1 MLTSRGSSTKD
12 LVNVEIVSCSQDFD
26 ETLKYLKLNNLGITS
41 RGEGW
46 FYWTRQ
52 DEIMTWGPIDLEI
65 SVVHTQWVSVFVNHA
80 DNIKIKLNIKLL
92 ERWDI
97 KCSKDQWYSRHVQ
110 RLRRHFINIHK
121 PDIGTELLLALP
133 NRMSINSFVN
143 YWVDLFEKYLMPF
156 FNATTIHSWVLFRF
170 LQHLIQDPDQ
180 ICNKMW

>member
-1 MLTSRGSSTKD
+1 MLTSRGSFTKD
-12 LVNVEIVSCSQDFD
+12 LVNVKNVSQDFD
-26 ETLKYLKLNNLGITS
+26 ETLKYLKLNNLGLTS

-46 FYWTRQ
+46 FYWTGQ

-121 PDIGTELLLALP
+121 PDIGLELFLALP
-133 NRMSINSFVN
+133 NRMSINSCVN
-143 YWVDLFEKYLMPF
+143 YWVGLFKKN
-156 FNATTIHSWVLFRF
+156 FNAIFQCHHNTLMNP
-170 LQHLIQDPDQ
+170 IQISSTLNPRPRSDL
-180 ICNKMW
+180 